1 MKVFFI
7 VVISR
12 IGILKKMHLL
22 KVCSFVF
29 WMSYEY

>member
-12 IGILKKMHLL
+12 IGILKKKIHLI
-22 KVCSFVF
+22 KVYSFVF
-29 WMSYEY
+29 WM